1 MLKDFLTGV
10 ALAIL
15 IVATPFAFT
24 TLYQL
29 GVAKGQADISIYMNH
44 DNYII
49 HQQRPAPWCR
59 VARRLHNGYY
69 YQ

>member
-15 IVATPFAFT
+15 IVATPLAFT
-24 TLYQL
+24 SLYQL
-29 GVAKGQADISIYMNH
+29 GAAKGRADISIYMNR
-44 DNYII
+44 DNYVI

-59 VARRLHNGYY
+59 VARRLRNGYY